1 MFISTENDLPNL
13 PINLYLLK
21 PLRNRLKLAK
31 KIDIE
36 NHRYKRICS
45 VMPLCHTLLC
55 NIIQCFAQDPQTLC
69 SILLMLFFFNFEEY
83 AKLVTVRTG

>member
-55 NIIQCFAQDPQTLC
+55 NIQCFAQDPQTLC